1 LITRRQ
7 SFSIFVS
14 IDYKLVMKS
23 ERKLNQVC
31 PSSPIR
37 L

>member
-1 LITRRQ
+1 
-7 SFSIFVS
+7 
-14 IDYKLVMKS
+14 MKS